1 MKRARVLYRMQQ
13 CAVLGENYKDLIWFL
28 QIMYS
33 IGPTVIVVY
42 GQILNKLNGHPTRH
56 RMAEILTL
64 KFQVDV
70 GNPNNYIT
78 LKNIRAEYG

>member
-1 MKRARVLYRMQQ
+1 MQQ

-64 KFQVDV
+64 KF
-70 GNPNNYIT
+70 
-78 LKNIRAEYG
+78 